1 MEDFISLFACILQDK
16 ALISDECSDK
26 RDICIYFDGI
36 HYFIDSFFLKDLL
49 DIAELLGLEFE
60 FWEIDED

>member
-36 HYFIDSFFLKDLL
+36 HYFIDSFF
-49 DIAELLGLEFE
+49 
-60 FWEIDED
+60 